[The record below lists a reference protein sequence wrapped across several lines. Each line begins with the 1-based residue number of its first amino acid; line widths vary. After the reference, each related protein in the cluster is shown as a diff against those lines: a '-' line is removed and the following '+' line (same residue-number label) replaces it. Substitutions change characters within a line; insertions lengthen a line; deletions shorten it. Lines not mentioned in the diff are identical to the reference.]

1 MPDFI
6 TIEIHYVDVIGCRP
20 FASGWAR
27 TALASMRARENGVGT
42 DVLSFIVGGKRL
54 DLISRV
60 GHECQKSLHPFGVL
74 FQAFYVSDWLRLRG
88 ESRICRAIGF
98 TWENLKKGG
107 K

>member
-20 FASGWAR
+20 FTGGRAG
-27 TALASMRARENGVGT
+27 TTLAGMRAGKNGLGT
-42 DVLSFIVGGKRL
+42 DALPVIVGGKRL

-74 FQAFYVSDWLRLRG
+74 FQAFYVSDWL
-88 ESRICRAIGF
+88 
-98 TWENLKKGG
+98 
-107 K
+107 